1 MSLIKN
7 RKLWSILLLV
17 IPLAIG
23 IPLAIYFIPSARPK
37 TETQRQS
44 HLNKV
49 ANPKDNVELKLDV
62 IIEKLNQ
69 LDIRLKKMEASKAI
83 TKDTTEHSTKSVQ
96 QKKQSPKVES
106 TELKSKHSNSPSKP
120 K

>member
-1 MSLIKN
+1 MSIIKN
-7 RKLWSILLLV
+7 KKLWSILLLI

-23 IPLAIYFIPSARPK
+23 IPLAIYFIPSAKPK
-37 TETQRQS
+37 TETHRQS
-44 HLNKV
+44 QFDKV
-49 ANPKDNVELKLDV
+49 ANPKDNVEIKLDI

-69 LDIRLKKMEASKAI
+69 LDIRLKKMEESKAI
-83 TKDTTEHSTKSVQ
+83 TKDTVKYSVESVQ

-106 TELKSKHSNSPSKP
+106 TELKSKHRNSLSKQ

>member
-1 MSLIKN
+1 MSIIKN

-23 IPLAIYFIPSARPK
+23 IPLAIYFIPSVKPK
-37 TETQRQS
+37 TPVQS
-44 HLNKV
+44 HFDKV
-49 ANPKDNVELKLDV
+49 PNPNDNIDIKLDY
-62 IIEKLNQ
+62 IFEKLNQ

-83 TKDTTEHSTKSVQ
+83 TKDTIEHPIKSVQ
-96 QKKQSPKVES
+96 QKKQSPQVKS
-106 TELKSKHSNSPSKP
+106 TELKSKHSNSTSKQ